1 MTKDSKLSSNQYIK
15 IGLIIPPLILQILI
29 TESNAVVLQMIP
41 PKGGINLDLERVS
54 RV

>member
-1 MTKDSKLSSNQYIK
+1 MTKDLKLSSNQYIK
-15 IGLIIPPLILQILI
+15 IGLIVPPLILQILM

-41 PKGGINLDLERVS
+41 PKGGFYLDLERAT